1 MFIVMVAALVLPA
14 VAMTE
19 SDDDDSSP
27 PQQKADSAPAV
38 SDEIDMLSSQN
49 QIVGVANYSAFRDT
63 PYHQQLFDW
72 VESRTGRSDV
82 RKQMADRL
90 GFDPDEA
97 LERVTFGV
105 PADQLGSTPQ
115 DLEAFTAILSGSFEQ
130 EKVLDAIRKERDAEL
145 TSVDRPGDWTVYRL
159 DDVELGFT
167 DTSQMIVVQ
176 GADAYRKA
184 AWHTVA
190 GDGNTASANIQSYD
204 GFAPVDRS
212 RMLWMIQ
219 RSSNSQ
225 APQSDNLLQTA
236 AAIDLN
242 KGLNIQVV
250 TIAKDE
256 TSAKETFAQFKS
268 VSQTT
273 GTGMLDMVGATPLV
287 DNLSV
292 NRSNNVVTATTS
304 MTDTQFQAM
313 IEAVRQMTGTPEKV
327 GIPGEKPSSD
337 ADAKKGNNQD
347 TESTKDSPDDDD
359 SSDKG
364 SDFN

>member
-1 MFIVMVAALVLPA
+1 MLFLMVAALVLPA
-14 VAMTE
+14 AALAD
-19 SDDDDSSP
+19 SDDGGSSP
-27 PQQKADSAPAV
+27 PEQKADSAPAV
-38 SDEIDMLSSQN
+38 SDEIDLLSSQN
-49 QIVGVANYSAFRDT
+49 QIVGVANYGAFRNT

-115 DLEAFTAILSGSFEQ
+115 DLDAFTAILSGSFERT
-130 EKVLDAIRKERDAEL
+130 KVLDAIRKEHDGKL
-145 TSVDRPGDWTVYRL
+145 TSVDRPGDWTVYRV

-167 DTSQMIVVQ
+167 ENSQMIVVQ
-176 GADAYRKA
+176 GADAYRSA
-184 AWHTVA
+184 AWQTVA
-190 GDGNTASANIQSYD
+190 GDGNTAAASIQTYD

-242 KGLNIQVV
+242 KGLDIQVV

-256 TSAKETFAQFKS
+256 TSAKETLAQFKS
-268 VSQTT
+268 VSQTK

-287 DNLSV
+287 ENLSV
-292 NRSNNVVTATTS
+292 NRSNNIVTATTS
-304 MTDTQFQAM
+304 MTDAQFQAM
-313 IEAVRQMTGTPEKV
+313 IKAVRQMTATPEKV
-327 GIPGEKPSSD
+327 GIPGEKSSSD
-337 ADAKKGNNQD
+337 SDAKNGNEQNS
-347 TESTKDSPDDDD
+347 ESTTD
-359 SSDKG
+359 SSADDESSKKG